1 MSKLLLKDQ
10 PLIVLPALAVKVGVN
25 GALFLQQLHYWLEK
39 SVNVQDGYKWVYNT
53 NQQWLQQFPFWS
65 LSTIQRIISKLEKEG
80 LIIKG
85 KYNRS
90 KFNNTVWYRIDYEQL
105 EKLMPSDEFEELED
119 VNLTERKSQIEAAE
133 PVTVTASLTETTAKN
148 TNQIKREEA
157 AHDAYV
163 QTLEAAHDAY
173 VQTLEAA
180 HDAYVQTLEAAFI
193 ARRNRGVYPSASDL
207 KHMYEVAKSE
217 IPVEEALS
225 GLHEA
230 FDLYKPKYS
239 GDTIRAFAYIKQHLF
254 YKHYVTSQRT
264 LASQQA
270 EKPVSYANKK
280 RVIRK
285 EMTPDWLKENEEP
298 EPSAPAFKDDAHFEE
313 EKKKLAESLREL
325 EQELKNN

>member
-39 SVNVQDGYKWVYNT
+39 SVNVQDGYTWVYNT

-65 LSTIQRIISKLEKEG
+65 LSTIQRIISKFEKEG

-90 KFNNTVWYRIDYEQL
+90 KFNNTVWYRIDYKKL
-105 EKLMPSDEFEELED
+105 EELMPSDEFEELED
-119 VNLTERKSQIEAAE
+119 VNLTEGESQIEAAE
-133 PVTVTASLTETTAKN
+133 PVTVKASLTETTAEN
-148 TNQIKREEA
+148 TNQIKRE
-157 AHDAYV
+157 
-163 QTLEAAHDAY
+163 
-173 VQTLEAA
+173 EAA

-217 IPVEEALS
+217 IPIEEALA

-230 FDLYKPKYS
+230 FDHYVPKYS
-239 GDTIRAFAYIKQHLF
+239 SDTIRAFAYIKQHLF
-254 YKHYVTSQRT
+254 HKHYVTSQGT
-264 LASQQA
+264 LASYQT
-270 EKPVSYANKK
+270 EKPLSYVNKK
-280 RVIRK
+280 RVVRK
-285 EMTPDWLKENEEP
+285 ELTPDWLKENEET
-298 EPSAPAFKDDAHFEE
+298 EPSAPAFRNDAHFEE

>member
-1 MSKLLLKDQ
+1 MNKLLLKDQ
-10 PLIVLPALAVKVGVN
+10 PLIVLPVLAVKVGVN

-39 SVNVQDGYKWVYNT
+39 SVNVQDGYTWVYNT

-90 KFNNTVWYRIDYEQL
+90 KFNNTVWYRIDYKKL
-105 EKLMPSDEFEELED
+105 EELMPSDEFEELED
-119 VNLTERKSQIEAAE
+119 VNLTEGESQIEAADSL
-133 PVTVTASLTETTAKN
+133 TVTASLTETTAEN
-148 TNQIKREEA
+148 TNQIKREED

-163 QTLEAAHDAY
+163 QI
-173 VQTLEAA
+173 
-180 HDAYVQTLEAAFI
+180 LEAAFI

-207 KHMYEVAKSE
+207 KHMYEIAKSE
-217 IPVEEALS
+217 IPLEDALS
-225 GLHEA
+225 GLQEA

-254 YKHYVTSQRT
+254 HKHYVTSQRA
-264 LASQQA
+264 LASQQTV
-270 EKPVSYANKK
+270 KPLSYANKK

-285 EMTPDWLKENEEP
+285 ELKPDWLRENNET
-298 EPSAPAFKDDAHFEE
+298 EPSAQAFKDDAHFEE

>member
-1 MSKLLLKDQ
+1 MLIYIVAVLHNKGDDVMSKLLLKDQ

-39 SVNVQDGYKWVYNT
+39 SVNVQDGYTWVYNT

-90 KFNNTVWYRIDYEQL
+90 KFNNTVWYRIDYKKL
-105 EKLMPSDEFEELED
+105 EELMPSSEFEELED
-119 VNLTERKSQIEAAE
+119 VNLTEGNSQIEAAE
-133 PVTVTASLTETTAKN
+133 TVTVTASLTETTAEN
-148 TNQIKREEA
+148 TNQIKREE
-157 AHDAYV
+157 D
-163 QTLEAAHDAY
+163 
-173 VQTLEAA
+173 A

-217 IPVEEALS
+217 ISIENALS

-230 FDLYKPKYS
+230 FDYYVPKYR

-254 YKHYVTSQRT
+254 HKHYLTSQRA
-264 LASQQA
+264 LANQQT
-270 EKPVSYANKK
+270 EKPLSYVNNK

-285 EMTPDWLKENEEP
+285 ELTPDWLRENEETELP
-298 EPSAPAFKDDAHFEE
+298 NHVFKDDAHFEE

-325 EQELKNN
+325 ERELKNN

>member
-1 MSKLLLKDQ
+1 VSKLLLKDQ

-39 SVNVQDGYKWVYNT
+39 SVNVQDGYTWVYNT

-90 KFNNTVWYRIDYEQL
+90 KFNNTVWYRIDYKKL
-105 EKLMPSDEFEELED
+105 EKLLPSDEFEELED
-119 VNLTERKSQIEAAE
+119 VNLTEGNRQIEAAE
-133 PVTVTASLTETTAKN
+133 PVTVTASLTETTAEN
-148 TNQIKREEA
+148 TNQIKRGE
-157 AHDAYV
+157 D
-163 QTLEAAHDAY
+163 
-173 VQTLEAA
+173 A

-193 ARRNRGVYPSASDL
+193 ARRNRGMYPSASDL

-217 IPVEEALS
+217 IPIETALS

-230 FDLYKPKYS
+230 FDHYEPKYS

-254 YKHYVTSQRT
+254 HKHYVTSQRA
-264 LASQQA
+264 LASQQTD
-270 EKPVSYANKK
+270 KPISYVNKK
-280 RVIRK
+280 RVVRR
-285 EMTPDWLKENEEP
+285 ELTPDWLRENEEA
-298 EPSAPAFKDDAHFEE
+298 APLASAFKDDAHFEE

>member
-39 SVNVQDGYKWVYNT
+39 SVNVQDGYTWVYNT

-90 KFNNTVWYRIDYEQL
+90 KFNNTVWYRIDYKKL
-105 EKLMPSDEFEELED
+105 EELMPSDEFEELED
-119 VNLTERKSQIEAAE
+119 VNLTEGESQIEAVE
-133 PVTVTASLTETTAKN
+133 PVTVKASLTETTAEN

-157 AHDAYV
+157 AY
-163 QTLEAAHDAY
+163 
-173 VQTLEAA
+173 
-180 HDAYVQTLEAAFI
+180 DAYVQTLEAAFI

-217 IPVEEALS
+217 IPIEEALA

-230 FDLYKPKYS
+230 FDHYVPKYS

-254 YKHYVTSQRT
+254 HKHYVTSQRT
-264 LASQQA
+264 LASHQT
-270 EKPVSYANKK
+270 EKPLSYANKK
-280 RVIRK
+280 RVVRK
-285 EMTPDWLKENEEP
+285 ELTPDWLKENEET
-298 EPSAPAFKDDAHFEE
+298 EPSAPAFRNNAHFEE

>member
-10 PLIVLPALAVKVGVN
+10 PLLVLPALAVKVGVN

-39 SVNVQDGYKWVYNT
+39 SVNVQDGYTWVYNT

-119 VNLTERKSQIEAAE
+119 VNLTERASQIEAAE
-133 PVTVTASLTETTAKN
+133 PVTVTASLTETTAEN
-148 TNQIKREEA
+148 TNQIKREEDA
-157 AHDAYV
+157 DDAYV
-163 QTLEAAHDAY
+163 QR
-173 VQTLEAA
+173 
-180 HDAYVQTLEAAFI
+180 LEAAFI
-193 ARRNRGVYPSASDL
+193 ARRNRGMYPSASDL

-217 IPVEEALS
+217 IPLETALL

-230 FDLYKPKYS
+230 FDRYVPKYS

-254 YKHYVTSQRT
+254 HKHYVTSQRA
-264 LASQQA
+264 LASQQTD
-270 EKPVSYANKK
+270 KPISYLNKK
-280 RVIRK
+280 RVVRR
-285 EMTPDWLKENEEP
+285 ELTPDWLRENEEA
-298 EPSAPAFKDDAHFEE
+298 APLASAFKDDAHFEE
-313 EKKKLAESLREL
+313 EKKKLEESLREL

>member
-39 SVNVQDGYKWVYNT
+39 SVNVQDGYTWVYNT

-80 LIIKG
+80 LIVKG

-90 KFNNTVWYRIDYEQL
+90 KFNNTVWYRIDYKKL
-105 EKLMPSDEFEELED
+105 EELMPSDEFEELED
-119 VNLTERKSQIEAAE
+119 VNLTEGESQIEAADSL
-133 PVTVTASLTETTAKN
+133 TVTASLTETTAEN
-148 TNQIKREEA
+148 TNQIKREEG
-157 AHDAYV
+157 
-163 QTLEAAHDAY
+163 
-173 VQTLEAA
+173 A

-217 IPVEEALS
+217 IPIEEALA

-230 FDLYKPKYS
+230 FDHYVPKYS

-264 LASQQA
+264 LASQQT
-270 EKPVSYANKK
+270 EKPLSYATKK
-280 RVIRK
+280 RVVRK
-285 EMTPDWLKENEEP
+285 ELTPDWLRENEEP
-298 EPSAPAFKDDAHFEE
+298 EPSAPAFKNDAHFEE

>member
-39 SVNVQDGYKWVYNT
+39 SVNMQDGYTWVYNT

-80 LIIKG
+80 LIVKG

-90 KFNNTVWYRIDYEQL
+90 KFNNTVWYRIDYKKL
-105 EKLMPSDEFEELED
+105 EELMPSDEFEELED
-119 VNLTERKSQIEAAE
+119 VNLTEGESQIEAADSL
-133 PVTVTASLTETTAKN
+133 TVTASLTETTAKN
-148 TNQIKREEA
+148 TNHIKREE
-157 AHDAYV
+157 D
-163 QTLEAAHDAY
+163 
-173 VQTLEAA
+173 A

-193 ARRNRGVYPSASDL
+193 ARRNRGMYPSASDL

-217 IPVEEALS
+217 IPIETALS

-230 FDLYKPKYS
+230 FDHYVPKYS

-264 LASQQA
+264 LASQQT
-270 EKPVSYANKK
+270 EKPLSYATKK
-280 RVIRK
+280 HVVRK
-285 EMTPDWLKENEEP
+285 ELTPDWLRENEEP
-298 EPSAPAFKDDAHFEE
+298 EPSAPAFKNDAHFEE

>member
-10 PLIVLPALAVKVGVN
+10 PLLVLPALAVKVGVN

-39 SVNVQDGYKWVYNT
+39 SVNVQDGYTWVYNT

-119 VNLTERKSQIEAAE
+119 VNLTERASQIEAAE
-133 PVTVTASLTETTAKN
+133 PVTVKASLTETTAEN
-148 TNQIKREEA
+148 TNQIKREE
-157 AHDAYV
+157 D
-163 QTLEAAHDAY
+163 
-173 VQTLEAA
+173 A

-193 ARRNRGVYPSASDL
+193 ARRNRGVYPSANDL

-217 IPVEEALS
+217 IPLETALS

-230 FDLYKPKYS
+230 FDHYVPKYS

-254 YKHYVTSQRT
+254 HKHYVTSQRA
-264 LASQQA
+264 LASQQTD
-270 EKPVSYANKK
+270 KPISYVNKK
-280 RVIRK
+280 RVVRR
-285 EMTPDWLKENEEP
+285 ELTPDWLRENEEA
-298 EPSAPAFKDDAHFEE
+298 APLASAFKDDAHFEE

>member
-25 GALFLQQLHYWLEK
+25 GALFLRQLHYWLEK
-39 SVNVQDGYKWVYNT
+39 SVNVQDGYTWVYNT

-90 KFNNTVWYRIDYEQL
+90 KFNNTVWCRIDYEQL

-119 VNLTERKSQIEAAE
+119 VNLTEGNSQIEAAE

-148 TNQIKREEA
+148 TNQIKREEG
-157 AHDAYV
+157 
-163 QTLEAAHDAY
+163 
-173 VQTLEAA
+173 A

-217 IPVEEALS
+217 IPVEDALS

-230 FDLYKPKYS
+230 FDLYNPKYS

-254 YKHYVTSQRT
+254 HKYYVTSQRT
-264 LASQQA
+264 LASQQT
-270 EKPVSYANKK
+270 EKALSYANKK
-280 RVIRK
+280 RVVRK
-285 EMTPDWLKENEEP
+285 ELTPNWLKENEETD
-298 EPSAPAFKDDAHFEE
+298 PSAPAFKDDAHFEE

>member
-39 SVNVQDGYKWVYNT
+39 SVNVQDGYTWVYNT

-90 KFNNTVWYRIDYEQL
+90 KFNNTVWYRIDYKKL
-105 EKLMPSDEFEELED
+105 EELMPSSEFEELED
-119 VNLTERKSQIEAAE
+119 VNLTEGNSQIEAAE
-133 PVTVTASLTETTAKN
+133 TVTVTASLTETTAEN
-148 TNQIKREEA
+148 TNQIKREE
-157 AHDAYV
+157 D
-163 QTLEAAHDAY
+163 
-173 VQTLEAA
+173 A

-217 IPVEEALS
+217 ISIENALS

-230 FDLYKPKYS
+230 FDYYVPKYR

-254 YKHYVTSQRT
+254 HKHYLTSQRA
-264 LASQQA
+264 LANQQT
-270 EKPVSYANKK
+270 EKPLSYVNNK

-285 EMTPDWLKENEEP
+285 ELTPDWLRENEETELP
-298 EPSAPAFKDDAHFEE
+298 NHVFKDDAHFEE

-325 EQELKNN
+325 ERELKNN

>member
-39 SVNVQDGYKWVYNT
+39 SVNVQDGYTWVYNT

-90 KFNNTVWYRIDYEQL
+90 KFNNTVWYRIDYKKL
-105 EKLMPSDEFEELED
+105 EELMPSSEFEELED
-119 VNLTERKSQIEAAE
+119 VNLTEGNSQIEAAE
-133 PVTVTASLTETTAKN
+133 TVTVTASLTETTAEN
-148 TNQIKREEA
+148 TNQIKREE
-157 AHDAYV
+157 D
-163 QTLEAAHDAY
+163 
-173 VQTLEAA
+173 A

-207 KHMYEVAKSE
+207 KRMYEVAKSE
-217 IPVEEALS
+217 ISVENALS

-230 FDLYKPKYS
+230 FDYYVPKYR

-254 YKHYVTSQRT
+254 HKHYLTSQRA
-264 LASQQA
+264 LANQQT
-270 EKPVSYANKK
+270 EKPLSYVNNK

-285 EMTPDWLKENEEP
+285 ELTPDWLRENEETELP
-298 EPSAPAFKDDAHFEE
+298 NHVFKDDAHFEE

-325 EQELKNN
+325 ERELKNN

>member
-39 SVNVQDGYKWVYNT
+39 SVNVQDGYTWVYNT

-90 KFNNTVWYRIDYEQL
+90 KFNNTVWYRIDYAKL
-105 EKLMPSDEFEELED
+105 EKFMPSDEFDELED
-119 VNLTERKSQIEAAE
+119 VNLTERNSQIEAAE

-148 TNQIKREEA
+148 TNQIKSE
-157 AHDAYV
+157 
-163 QTLEAAHDAY
+163 
-173 VQTLEAA
+173 EAA

-193 ARRNRGVYPSASDL
+193 ARRKRGVYPSASDL

-217 IPVEEALS
+217 IPVEEALA

-230 FDLYKPKYS
+230 FDHYAPKYS

-254 YKHYVTSQRT
+254 HKHYLTSQRT
-264 LASQQA
+264 LANQQT
-270 EKPVSYANKK
+270 EKPLSYANKK

-285 EMTPDWLKENEEP
+285 ELTPDWLRENEETA
-298 EPSAPAFKDDAHFEE
+298 PSAPAFKDDVHFEE

-325 EQELKNN
+325 ERELKNN

>member
-10 PLIVLPALAVKVGVN
+10 PLLVLPALAVKVGVN

-39 SVNVQDGYKWVYNT
+39 SVNVQDGYTWVYNT

-105 EKLMPSDEFEELED
+105 EKLMPRDEFEELED
-119 VNLTERKSQIEAAE
+119 VNLTEGNRQIEAAE
-133 PVTVTASLTETTAKN
+133 PVTVKASLTETTAKN
-148 TNQIKREEA
+148 TNQIKREE
-157 AHDAYV
+157 D
-163 QTLEAAHDAY
+163 
-173 VQTLEAA
+173 A

-193 ARRNRGVYPSASDL
+193 ARRNRGVYPSANDL

-217 IPVEEALS
+217 IPLETALS

-230 FDLYKPKYS
+230 FDHYVPKYS

-254 YKHYVTSQRT
+254 HKHYVTSQRA
-264 LASQQA
+264 LASQQTD
-270 EKPVSYANKK
+270 KPISYVNKK
-280 RVIRK
+280 RVVRR
-285 EMTPDWLKENEEP
+285 ELTPDWLRENEEA
-298 EPSAPAFKDDAHFEE
+298 APLASAFKDDAHFEE

>member
-39 SVNVQDGYKWVYNT
+39 SVNVQDGYTWVYNT

-90 KFNNTVWYRIDYEQL
+90 KFNNTVWYRIDYKKL
-105 EKLMPSDEFEELED
+105 EELMPSDEFEELED
-119 VNLTERKSQIEAAE
+119 VNLTEGESQIEAAE
-133 PVTVTASLTETTAKN
+133 PVTVKASLTETTAEN

-157 AHDAYV
+157 THDAYV
-163 QTLEAAHDAY
+163 QTLEA
-173 VQTLEAA
+173 V
-180 HDAYVQTLEAAFI
+180 FI

-217 IPVEEALS
+217 IPIEEALA

-230 FDLYKPKYS
+230 FDHYVPKYS
-239 GDTIRAFAYIKQHLF
+239 SDTIRAFAYIKQHLF
-254 YKHYVTSQRT
+254 HKHYVTSQGT
-264 LASQQA
+264 LASYQT
-270 EKPVSYANKK
+270 EKPLSYVNKK
-280 RVIRK
+280 RVVRK
-285 EMTPDWLKENEEP
+285 ELTPDWLKENEET
-298 EPSAPAFKDDAHFEE
+298 EPSAPAFRNDAHFEE

>member
-10 PLIVLPALAVKVGVN
+10 PLLVLPALAVKVGVN
-25 GALFLQQLHYWLEK
+25 GALFLQQLHYWLKK
-39 SVNVQDGYKWVYNT
+39 SVNVQDGYTWVYNT

-119 VNLTERKSQIEAAE
+119 VNLTERASQIEAAE
-133 PVTVTASLTETTAKN
+133 PVTVTASLTETTAEN
-148 TNQIKREEA
+148 TNQIKREEDA
-157 AHDAYV
+157 DDAYV
-163 QTLEAAHDAY
+163 QR
-173 VQTLEAA
+173 
-180 HDAYVQTLEAAFI
+180 LEAAFI
-193 ARRNRGVYPSASDL
+193 ARRNRGMYPSASDL

-217 IPVEEALS
+217 IPLETALS

-230 FDLYKPKYS
+230 FDRYVPKYS

-254 YKHYVTSQRT
+254 HKHYVTSQRA
-264 LASQQA
+264 LASQQTD
-270 EKPVSYANKK
+270 KPISYLNKK
-280 RVIRK
+280 CVVRR
-285 EMTPDWLKENEEP
+285 ELTPDWLRENEEA
-298 EPSAPAFKDDAHFEE
+298 APLASAFKDDAHFEE

>member
-1 MSKLLLKDQ
+1 M
-10 PLIVLPALAVKVGVN
+10 
-25 GALFLQQLHYWLEK
+25 
-39 SVNVQDGYKWVYNT
+39 QDGYTWVYNT

-119 VNLTERKSQIEAAE
+119 VNLTERASQIEAAE
-133 PVTVTASLTETTAKN
+133 PVTVTASLTETTAEN
-148 TNQIKREEA
+148 TNQIKREEDA
-157 AHDAYV
+157 DDAYV
-163 QTLEAAHDAY
+163 QR
-173 VQTLEAA
+173 
-180 HDAYVQTLEAAFI
+180 LEAAFI
-193 ARRNRGVYPSASDL
+193 ARRNRGMYPSASDL

-217 IPVEEALS
+217 IPLETALS

-230 FDLYKPKYS
+230 FDRYVPKYS

-254 YKHYVTSQRT
+254 HKHYVTSQRA
-264 LASQQA
+264 LASQQTD
-270 EKPVSYANKK
+270 KPISYLNKK
-280 RVIRK
+280 RVVRR
-285 EMTPDWLKENEEP
+285 ELTPDWLRENEEA
-298 EPSAPAFKDDAHFEE
+298 APLASAFKDDAHFEE
-313 EKKKLAESLREL
+313 EKKKLEESLREL

>member
-39 SVNVQDGYKWVYNT
+39 SANMQDGYTWVYNT

-90 KFNNTVWYRIDYEQL
+90 KFNNTVWYRIDYEKL
-105 EKLMPSDEFEELED
+105 EELMPSNEFEELED
-119 VNLTERKSQIEAAE
+119 VNLTEGNSQIEAAE
-133 PVTVTASLTETTAKN
+133 TVTVTASLTETTAEN
-148 TNQIKREEA
+148 TNQIKREED
-157 AHDAYV
+157 AHDV
-163 QTLEAAHDAY
+163 
-173 VQTLEAA
+173 
-180 HDAYVQTLEAAFI
+180 YVQTLEAAFI
-193 ARRNRGVYPSASDL
+193 ARRNRGLYPSANDL

-217 IPVEEALS
+217 IPIETALS
-225 GLHEA
+225 ALHEA
-230 FDLYKPKYS
+230 FDLYAPKYS

-254 YKHYVTSQRT
+254 HKHYLTSQRA
-264 LASQQA
+264 LATQQS
-270 EKPVSYANKK
+270 EKPLSLINKK
-280 RVIRK
+280 RIIRRGMK
-285 EMTPDWLKENEEP
+285 PDWLRDSEET
-298 EPSAPAFKDDAHFEE
+298 EPSALAFKDDAHFEE

-325 EQELKNN
+325 ERALKNN

>member
-39 SVNVQDGYKWVYNT
+39 SVNVQDGYTWVYNT

-90 KFNNTVWYRIDYEQL
+90 KFNNTVWYRIDYKKL
-105 EKLMPSDEFEELED
+105 EELMPSSEFEELED
-119 VNLTERKSQIEAAE
+119 VNLTEGNSQIEAAE
-133 PVTVTASLTETTAKN
+133 TVTVTASLTETTAEN
-148 TNQIKREEA
+148 TNQIKREE
-157 AHDAYV
+157 D
-163 QTLEAAHDAY
+163 
-173 VQTLEAA
+173 A

-217 IPVEEALS
+217 ISIENALS

-230 FDLYKPKYS
+230 FDYYVPKYR

-254 YKHYVTSQRT
+254 HKRYLTSQRA
-264 LASQQA
+264 LANQQT
-270 EKPVSYANKK
+270 EKPLSYVNNK

-285 EMTPDWLKENEEP
+285 ELTPDWLRENEETELP
-298 EPSAPAFKDDAHFEE
+298 NHVFKDDAHFEE

-325 EQELKNN
+325 ERELKNN